1 MKANVVVA
9 SNLFLL
15 SVLEGLVDGIL
26 ILRSTG
32 DVVYANTIAQEICQ
46 RLFQTTDLQTADF
59 QATPGAVVSPEPA
72 RLDPPY
78 VLPAEIWTICETLV
92 QYEDLW
98 CDRPFVLESDLTLVA
113 TQYLPQQHYRVRVQW
128 LRMDDDAERCLMV
141 RLEDQQQSWQ
151 SLAIA
156 EVQKY
161 GLTPREAEVWQLRR
175 SNHSR
180 KEIAAELHI
189 TLDTVKKH
197 LCNIQLKRQRMPVS
211 LA

>member
-1 MKANVVVA
+1 MKTNVVVA

-32 DVVYANTIAQEICQ
+32 DVVYANTTAQEICHHLVQ
-46 RLFQTTDLQTADF
+46 ADLT
-59 QATPGAVVSPEPA
+59 EPA
-72 RLDPPY
+72 KSLDLPY
-78 VLPAEIWTICETLV
+78 PLPSQIWTICQTLI
-92 QYEDLW
+92 QHQDLW
-98 CDRPFVLESDLTLVA
+98 DDRPLILESELVLTVA
-113 TQYLPQQHYRVRVQW
+113 GSSAQQRYRVRVQW
-128 LRMDDDAERCLMV
+128 LQMDDDAERCLMV
-141 RLEDQQQSWQ
+141 RLEDQHQSWQ

-175 SNHSR
+175 SNLSR
-180 KEIAAELHI
+180 KEIAAQLHI

-197 LCNIQLKRQRMPVS
+197 LCNIQLKRQRIPVS
-211 LA
+211 L

>member
-1 MKANVVVA
+1 MKTNVVVA

-32 DVVYANTIAQEICQ
+32 DVVYANTTAQEICQ
-46 RLFQTTDLQTADF
+46 HLAQTDLT
-59 QATPGAVVSPEPA
+59 EPA
-72 RLDPPY
+72 ESLDLPY
-78 VLPAEIWTICETLV
+78 PLPSQIWTICQTLI
-92 QYEDLW
+92 QHQDLW
-98 CDRPFVLESDLTLVA
+98 DDRPLVLESELVFTVA
-113 TQYLPQQHYRVRVQW
+113 ESAAQQRYRVRVQW
-128 LRMDDDAERCLMV
+128 LQMDDDAERCLMV
-141 RLEDQQQSWQ
+141 RLEDQHQSWQ

-175 SNHSR
+175 SNLSR
-180 KEIAAELHI
+180 KEIAAQLHI

-197 LCNIQLKRQRMPVS
+197 LCNIQLKRQRIPVS
-211 LA
+211 I